1 MLSLHVLFL
10 GALATFATA
19 QQITLTPT
27 TIRGGACPITL
38 TSTIKQTQ
46 TQTQTQTVTSVSTTT
61 RTSVSTVTSTSTVRQ
76 TITSVATVTRACV
89 SCPTLTAT
97 ATACRTCLV
106 PGCTTTVAVS
116 KPCGCDNLATTSI
129 DLGCDAPNV
138 CNRIGCKTVY
148 DIKTAAC

>member
-1 MLSLHVLFL
+1 MLSFHVLIL

-46 TQTQTQTVTSVSTTT
+46 TVTSVSTTT
-61 RTSVSTVTSTSTVRQ
+61 STSVSTVTAISTSTSISTVRQ

-116 KPCGCDNLATTSI
+116 KPCGCDNLSTTSI
-129 DLGCDAPNV
+129 DLGCDAANV

>member
-97 ATACRTCLV
+97 ATAHLV
-106 PGCTTTVAVS
+106 LLTPLRSLPAKAQFWLPPVTTFEGTL
-116 KPCGCDNLATTSI
+116 DNHPAQVGHSFALSERLLEI
-129 DLGCDAPNV
+129 C
-138 CNRIGCKTVY
+138 
-148 DIKTAAC
+148 

>member
-1 MLSLHVLFL
+1 MCAKNAFHN
-10 GALATFATA
+10 
-19 QQITLTPT
+19 Q
-27 TIRGGACPITL
+27 
-38 TSTIKQTQ
+38 
-46 TQTQTQTVTSVSTTT
+46 
-61 RTSVSTVTSTSTVRQ
+61 
-76 TITSVATVTRACV
+76 
-89 SCPTLTAT
+89 
-97 ATACRTCLV
+97 CRTCLV

>member
-46 TQTQTQTVTSVSTTT
+46 TQTQTQTVTPSRRS
-61 RTSVSTVTSTSTVRQ
+61 
-76 TITSVATVTRACV
+76 
-89 SCPTLTAT
+89 P
-97 ATACRTCLV
+97 
-106 PGCTTTVAVS
+106 P
-116 KPCGCDNLATTSI
+116 
-129 DLGCDAPNV
+129 
-138 CNRIGCKTVY
+138 
-148 DIKTAAC
+148 